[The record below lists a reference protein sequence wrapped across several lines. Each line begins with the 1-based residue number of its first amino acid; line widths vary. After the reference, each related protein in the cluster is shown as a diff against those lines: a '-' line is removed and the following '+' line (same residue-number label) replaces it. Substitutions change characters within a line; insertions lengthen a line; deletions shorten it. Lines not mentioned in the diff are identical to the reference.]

1 MTVQTQPNKKSVLHN
16 TCETFQFLVN
26 GSNMQKLELLQ
37 RTRPNKISKVD
48 IEKIGKLRCI
58 DEPHV
63 KEINYLG
70 KQEIVVMQT
79 DTNTFIANGYAM
91 HNCNVLM
98 RGNIPMYRYHLVKLI
113 GAGRVARLDLMSLAR
128 KGNEEALDALTPE
141 DRMTATLKKSARY
154 YDCLYY
160 ELKQQI
166 KDTEKEIEDEHNRTD
181 SI

>member
-1 MTVQTQPNKKSVLHN
+1 MAKEVKPKQRSTLKPSKKKLHTRN
-16 TCETFQFLVN
+16 QCLTLAQQLCKLKMLKEYGDIWCISCGKKLKYGEATCQGGHYISRQDRATET
-26 GSNMQKLELLQ
+26 
-37 RTRPNKISKVD
+37 
-48 IEKIGKLRCI
+48 
-58 DEPHV
+58 EPD
-63 KEINYLG
+63 NLWP
-70 KQEIVVMQT
+70 QCSS
-79 DTNTFIANGYAM
+79 
-91 HNCNVLM
+91 CNVLM

-141 DRMTATLKKSARY
+141 DRIMATMKKSARY
-154 YDCLYY
+154 YDNLYY